1 MAITLDTVELPDDLA
16 WPDRYA
22 WQSVEV
28 SVVKYS
34 LTGAAIIQFA
44 KKQSGRP
51 ITLQSGQQR
60 AWVTR
65 AIVDALKG
73 LQADADATYTL
84 SVRNE
89 SYTVAIQAV
98 EAEPLWDLADD
109 SDYCA
114 ITLKMITV

>member
-1 MAITLDTVELPDDLA
+1 MAIILDTVELPDDLA
-16 WPDRYA
+16 WPDRYS
-22 WQSVEV
+22 WQAVDVSVE
-28 SVVKYS
+28 YS
-34 LTGAAIIQFA
+34 LTGAAIIQSA
-44 KKQSGRP
+44 EKQAGRP
-51 ITLQSGQQR
+51 ITLQSTEQR

-109 SDYCA
+109 SDQCA